1 MIRTT
6 FSLMILYFTIQQY
19 AIGQKYKLNE
29 CISKAMSNSSYT
41 KLRPIIN
48 DELTQKDKVNA
59 LNNLPKIALNGA
71 ATYQTDV
78 TSLPIKLPN
87 INVPSP
93 QKDQYKV
100 TLDVQQNL
108 YDGGL
113 SKANKKA
120 NAMAYAVDLA
130 QIDNDNFNLQ
140 EQVTNL
146 FYTIALAQK
155 QYNNIGYLETQL
167 QNKITRAENNLSQG
181 MASKSDVLQIKS
193 SLLELKQQK
202 SDLLHNMHGSIDA
215 LSIWIGEALT
225 TDFSPIGVDEISLSL
240 DAKIQRP
247 ELKLIDAKKA
257 ALMANKSM
265 IDAKYAP
272 KLSIFATGGYGRPGL
287 NFLSNSFDFYGIG
300 GLNLKVPLEQFVL
313 SSNGKEKALLD
324 IQANKLS
331 SQQSQFE
338 TKQYSLLALKA
349 QEIQKLE
356 DNIKTDNELITIK
369 STIKDITDSR
379 YNEGIITAT
388 EYTDALQAELVAKN
402 NLALHQVQL
411 SMAKTQYNQIKGIN

>member
-1 MIRTT
+1 MIRI
-6 FSLMILYFTIQQY
+6 SLLLIFLYCTIHQY
-19 AIGQKYKLNE
+19 AVGQTYTLDE
-29 CISKAMSNSSYT
+29 CIAKAIQNSSYT

-48 DELTQKDKVNA
+48 DELTQKDKVNT

-71 ATYQTDV
+71 ATYQTAV

-113 SKANKKA
+113 SKANKKV
-120 NAMAYAVDLA
+120 NAMAYAVDIA
-130 QIDNDNFNLQ
+130 QVDNDNYSLQ

-155 QYNNIGYLETQL
+155 QYNNASYLETQL

-181 MASKSDVLQIKS
+181 NASKADVLQIKS
-193 SLLELKQQK
+193 SLLELRQQK
-202 SDLLHNMHGSIDA
+202 SDLLHNLKGAIEA
-215 LSIWIGEALT
+215 LGIWIGESLT
-225 TDFSPIGVDEISLSL
+225 KDFIPSGIDDTTLSVDT
-240 DAKIQRP
+240 KIQRP
-247 ELKLIDAKKA
+247 ELKLLDAKKA
-257 ALMANKSM
+257 ALLANKAM

-272 KLSIFATGGYGRPGL
+272 KLSLFATGGYGRPGL
-287 NFLSNSFDFYGIG
+287 NFLSNAFDFYGIG
-300 GLNLKVPLEQFVL
+300 GINFKVPLEQFVFR
-313 SSNGKEKALLD
+313 SNGHEKALID
-324 IQANKLS
+324 IQVSKLS

-338 TKQYSLLALKA
+338 TKQNSLLALKT
-349 QEIQKLE
+349 QDIQRLE
-356 DNIKTDNELITIK
+356 DNVKADSELIAIKT
-369 STIKDITDSR
+369 SIKDIMDSR
-379 YNEGIITAT
+379 YNEGVITAT
-388 EYTDALQAELVAKN
+388 EYTDAVQAELVAKN

-411 SMAKTQYNQIKGIN
+411 AMAKTQYNQIKGIN